1 MRLTGIWFWLLPPPG
16 HLSLHLVPEQTV
28 PFRQKI
34 GGRPYGPGSTWPSSL
49 CASEP
54 AKGLSAAASLR
65 GATGGALAEP
75 TRVIPAVHRVDSAPV
90 STMYLGGNLFP
101 TQVRETGIVLAG
113 ASGASGSAHQ
123 VPRPCTSSVPLASAS
138 VWWCSLPCPL
148 DCNLTPAPAS
158 LRYPPSRVSN
168 LRHLSTSLFPSHP
181 LYFLPIPPLLFRPS
195 SIRLPLVR
203 FLFH

>member
-1 MRLTGIWFWLLPPPG
+1 
-16 HLSLHLVPEQTV
+16 
-28 PFRQKI
+28 
-34 GGRPYGPGSTWPSSL
+34 
-49 CASEP
+49 
-54 AKGLSAAASLR
+54 
-65 GATGGALAEP
+65 
-75 TRVIPAVHRVDSAPV
+75 
-90 STMYLGGNLFP
+90 MYLGGNLCP

-113 ASGASGSAHQ
+113 ASGASGSAQQ

-181 LYFLPIPPLLFRPS
+181 LYFLPIPPSSSALLPFAFLYFDFSSFNLPQLWLFVEFLAFRALLSFAASTTS
-195 SIRLPLVR
+195 SYLAGLGHCFVFFLDRYLLVTC
-203 FLFH
+203 FVHH